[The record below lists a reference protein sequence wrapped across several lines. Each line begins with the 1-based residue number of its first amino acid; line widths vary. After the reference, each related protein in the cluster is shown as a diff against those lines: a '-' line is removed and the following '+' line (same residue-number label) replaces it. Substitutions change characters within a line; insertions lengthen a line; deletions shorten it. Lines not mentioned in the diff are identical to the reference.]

1 MGLPSSEPSERG
13 RHGESRLDWD
23 PGSSA
28 RLDQRQQGGPREASS
43 SSGRRGQ
50 GQESRSWERP
60 RAGSP
65 RVKQGKREGR
75 KLGSWMRTFEN
86 WPLEWRQC
94 LPPRKRQ
101 PVSTEE
107 WCEGWG
113 KMALMSDEGRMD
125 NQWLMRPEHHQGG
138 VLNVPQE
145 DGRRWKK
152 GEQWGSSWPL
162 RREVVLLKYW
172 KILQWPYNLFPN
184 LGHY

>member
-13 RHGESRLDWD
+13 RHGESRLHWD

-65 RVKQGKREGR
+65 RVKQGKRESR
-75 KLGSWMRTFEN
+75 KLGSWTRTFEN

-101 PVSTEE
+101 PVSTGVMWGVRQDGTHE
-107 WCEGWG
+107 WWGQNGQSMTYEARASSGWSFKCPPG
-113 KMALMSDEGRMD
+113 GWQEVEEGRT
-125 NQWLMRPEHHQGG
+125 MRQ
-138 VLNVPQE
+138 
-145 DGRRWKK
+145 
-152 GEQWGSSWPL
+152 
-162 RREVVLLKYW
+162 
-172 KILQWPYNLFPN
+172 
-184 LGHY
+184 